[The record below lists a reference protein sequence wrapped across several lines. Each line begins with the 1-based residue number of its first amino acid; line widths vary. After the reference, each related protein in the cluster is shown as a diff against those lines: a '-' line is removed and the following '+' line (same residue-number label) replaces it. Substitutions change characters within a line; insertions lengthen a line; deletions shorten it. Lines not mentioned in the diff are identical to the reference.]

1 MKISE
6 SSNVWVEEI
15 FDKENPEVA
24 ISTVASDVIVKE
36 SQDGK
41 CHITVYGKSQRPQDL
56 AEIVQVS
63 SHGRTLSARVDK
75 RNTGFRGLFGAG
87 SPELLVVVSVPNTT
101 ELKINGVSADI
112 EVNPAVRSID
122 IGTVSGDILIRHNP
136 ADTCNLKTVSG
147 DISTT
152 TFSSCQYALK
162 SISGDIK
169 VLVAP
174 GLEVDVDGKTISGDL
189 ASEISLT
196 ADSESPSDSS
206 ELVTITT
213 STVSG
218 DFTLARN

>member
-1 MKISE
+1 MKINE
-6 SSNVWVEEI
+6 SSNVWVEEV
-15 FDKENPEVA
+15 FDKENPEVS
-24 ISTVASDVIVKE
+24 ISTVASDVIVKD
-36 SQDGK
+36 SPDGK
-41 CHITVYGKSQRPQDL
+41 CHVTVHGKSHRPQDL
-56 AEIVQVS
+56 AEIVQIS
-63 SHGRTLSARVDK
+63 SQGRTLSVRVDK

-87 SPELLVVVSVPNTT
+87 SPELLVVVSVPNMTD
-101 ELKINGVSADI
+101 LKINGVSADI
-112 EVNPAVRSID
+112 EVIPAVRTVD

-152 TFSSCQYALK
+152 TFSSCQYALR

-189 ASEISLT
+189 ASEISLN
-196 ADSESPSDSS
+196 ADSGSPSESS